1 MVIRKDPKVNLKL
14 KYKKVFEVG
23 LIITLALM
31 IVLAMAFKRFE
42 TEKFEQQSVQI
53 KMEVQDIPK
62 TEQVKRPPPPSRPS
76 IPIASESEEI
86 DEDETI
92 ADTDIDWE
100 ELPPP
105 PPPPPEEEDESAQI
119 FVAYDEPPEPMG
131 GFEAIQR
138 NLKYP
143 EIARKAGVEGT
154 VFVQVLVDVK
164 GQVVDT
170 RVVKSLGNNG
180 CDEAAIDA
188 IKKVKWK
195 PAMQRDRPVKVWISI
210 PVRFKL
216 K

>member
-1 MVIRKDPKVNLKL
+1 MTIRKDPKVNLKL
-14 KYKKVFEVG
+14 KYKKLFEVG

-42 TEKFEQQSVQI
+42 TKEFEQQTVQI

-76 IPIASESEEI
+76 IPVVSESDDI
-86 DEDETI
+86 PEDETI

-119 FVAYDEPPEPMG
+119 FVAYDEPPEPIG
-131 GFEAIQR
+131 GFDAIQR

>member
-1 MVIRKDPKVNLKL
+1 MLIRKDPKVNLKL

-31 IVLAMAFKRFE
+31 IFLAMAFKRFE
-42 TEKFEQQSVQI
+42 TQKFEQQSVQI

-76 IPIASESEEI
+76 IPIVSESEEI

-92 ADTDIDWE
+92 ADTDIDWG

-119 FVAYDEPPEPMG
+119 FVAYDEPPEPIG